1 MKKFNSSDL
10 SHKRTEVM
18 TAARNGGAIIQTK
31 RSNGEVVEEFALT
44 PLTDDAHRITRGIR

>member
-31 RSNGEVVEEFALT
+31 RSNGEVMEEFVLT
-44 PLTDDAHRITRGIR
+44 PLTDDAHRITRGIK